1 MFIYMTMFALTNHM
15 VHFEYTT
22 ILRLIAELCGFYVK
36 FMDNIM
42 MLKAVFTY

>member
-1 MFIYMTMFALTNHM
+1 MFIYMTMFALTNHN
-15 VHFEYTT
+15 FEYTT
-22 ILRLIAELCGFYVK
+22 ILRLIAELCGFYIK